1 MANEVTVRAPA
12 LALTEKEARNYAAA
26 FAASNMFKG
35 AGANMTPDEAL
46 VVIMAGQEFGWGPAA
61 ALMNLHVI
69 EGRPELSA
77 DAQARFIKA
86 GGKYEYRVTEHTNE
100 ACSITFLDA
109 KTGEVIGIERFT
121 MEDAD
126 MQDLRKPT
134 RSGRKSAWEKVP
146 RNMLFARCISN
157 GCAFHCPD
165 AVPMRTYAIGEVD
178 DFGRKREQAEDRELR
193 PTPSAEQV
201 KAAQEVED
209 AVAEEIIEDAE
220 IVPGL
225 RIVLDDDTGD
235 VGPLV
240 TSAPDRFSPE
250 AVEERLRRD
259 LPTLTDE
266 ERAGIKQYVLDVAK
280 TAFTYEHLVDLI
292 VKAGYTD
299 VHSWWRS
306 VKAPAPAEPESEKS
320 PYLPSGITGRATGSQ
335 TTAKSISDAQMRK
348 FNAECGKIPDFS
360 KEERAI
366 LLLRHAGVESSK
378 HLDNAGL
385 DKLLKIL
392 HEIQAGGDSIRRLY
406 LGGTDDGK

>member
-26 FAASNMFKG
+26 FAASKMFKG
-35 AGANMTPDEAL
+35 AGSQMTPDEAL

-61 ALMNLHVI
+61 AMMNINVI

-77 DAQARFIKA
+77 DSQARFIKA

-100 ACSITFLDA
+100 ACEITVLSVPS
-109 KTGEVIGIERFT
+109 GEIIGVERFT
-121 MEDAD
+121 LEDAKL
-126 MQDLRKPT
+126 QGLLSRKPWQRT
-134 RSGRKSAWEKVP
+134 P

-157 GCAFHCPD
+157 VCAFHCPD
-165 AVPMRTYAIGEVD
+165 ALPMRTYAIGEVD
-178 DFGRKREQAEDRELR
+178 DFGRKHEQAEDRELR
-193 PTPSAEQV
+193 PAPTPEQMA
-201 KAAQEVED
+201 AAQRIEEEV
-209 AVAEEIIEDAE
+209 IEDAE
-220 IVPGL
+220 VVVEGL
-225 RIVLDDDTGD
+225 KD
-235 VGPLV
+235 VAEAA
-240 TSAPDRFSPE
+240 SAEHDRFSPQ

-306 VKAPAPAEPESEKS
+306 VKTPAPAEPEGEKS

-360 KEERAI
+360 KEERAT